1 MAKNKT
7 QVKKKVER
15 DNPNGKKPTM
25 AEVKETLLTQRDQ
38 GEKNIQALSLRLAQ
52 EKEYLLKVLGGIE
65 VLEQIDG

>member
-7 QVKKKVER
+7 QVKKVKQE
-15 DNPNGKKPTM
+15 NGQKPT
-25 AEVKETLLTQRDQ
+25 VKELRETLLVQRDQ
-38 GEKNIQALSLRLAQ
+38 GEKNIRALSLRLAR

>member
-7 QVKKKVER
+7 QVKKKVKQE
-15 DNPNGKKPTM
+15 NGEKPTM
-25 AEVKETLLTQRDQ
+25 AEVKETLVTQRDQ
-38 GEKNIQALSLRLAQ
+38 SEKNIRTLSLRLAQ